1 MEKKRGKLTPMELYE
16 ELTYDRVAELAEQVG
31 VSRAYLYQVL
41 TERRSPSLAAAQR
54 ITDACGG
61 RVEFIRRSPVKGA

>member
-1 MEKKRGKLTPMELYE
+1 MELYE
-16 ELTYDRVAELAEQVG
+16 ELTRDLLGELAKQAG
-31 VSRAYLYQVL
+31 VSRQHLYQVL
-41 TERRSPSLAAAQR
+41 TGRCAPSLDTAQR